1 MDKAFIVFRG
11 VEKQAVHNQF
21 YIKPSHSFRLTV
33 GTLKS

>member
-1 MDKAFIVFRG
+1 MDKAYVVFRV

-21 YIKPSHSFRLTV
+21 YIKPDHSFRLTV